1 MKVKFVGE
9 SPARVLMVGGQ
20 QVVAPHGVPIDVP
33 EDVARSL
40 LEQDVWEAVKAT
52 KKEQGSDA

>member
-1 MKVKFVGE
+1 VKVKFVGE
-9 SPARVLMVGGQ
+9 SPARTLLVEGQTVLAVN
-20 QVVAPHGVPIDVP
+20 GVPIDVP

-52 KKEQGSDA
+52 KKEQADA

>member
-9 SPARVLMVGGQ
+9 SPARILMVGGQ

-40 LEQDVWEAVKAT
+40 LEQNVWEAVKAT
-52 KKEQGSDA
+52 KKEQG